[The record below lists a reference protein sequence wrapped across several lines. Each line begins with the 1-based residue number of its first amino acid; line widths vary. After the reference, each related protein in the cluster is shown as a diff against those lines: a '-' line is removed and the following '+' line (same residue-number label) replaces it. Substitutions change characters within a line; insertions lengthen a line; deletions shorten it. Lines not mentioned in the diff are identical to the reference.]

1 MTHILVYVFSGSYAL
16 GLNLNAK
23 HCTLKVDLL
32 DRLRER
38 SVFKW
43 ANVQRLFYR
52 AFTTGNYLSTVSLCI
67 DFFFI
72 FFLPCCGSSIAPS
85 TPATVSQTSEPCY
98 THYIN
103 SLYRETFEAGALLS
117 ALLSL
122 LHKHTI

>member
-67 DFFFI
+67 DFFI
-72 FFLPCCGSSIAPS
+72 LFFSFRVA
-85 TPATVSQTSEPCY
+85 
-98 THYIN
+98 
-103 SLYRETFEAGALLS
+103 ALLS
-117 ALLSL
+117 RLQHRQLFLRHQSPAIL
-122 LHKHTI
+122 TI